1 MKCEPVESL
10 TVNTPE
16 ECSGKIIEFVSTHKG
31 EMTKM
36 EMVNDRVHLEFTI
49 PSRGILG
56 MRTYVMNVSAGARH
70 LNIREGVNGPSLFG
84 ECVSDI

>member
-1 MKCEPVESL
+1 MIIKEINGVKCEPVESL

-36 EMVNDRVHLEFTI
+36 EMVNDRVH
-49 PSRGILG
+49 R
-56 MRTYVMNVSAGARH
+56 R
-70 LNIREGVNGPSLFG
+70 
-84 ECVSDI
+84 C